1 MPVINRFDSGVVI
14 GVDKHYLDP
23 TQSTVL
29 VDANIEAYGVRSAKL
44 PTDIGLADRSFYEF
58 PIKES
63 EPQEFHVTS
72 SDRWRSYAEFQ
83 GRLVYSDG
91 GPQCKV
97 TDGDMVDSDFKWNEV
112 GSKATAGKIVARPYL
127 LSDIP
132 GASAKL
138 MVGAKPANGLINVSQ
153 IRYRLVDSHG
163 TVFIGDIRNNTG
175 NATVIF
181 KLPAGVKVYRELVD
195 EWGGHTDKFLFVGA
209 GNFTDGLVAI
219 DDAYE
224 FIASTEIAE
233 FSSHRISLVLG
244 KPYSVPYRVLKSIGD
259 AVLKVSEVFELTATD
274 TWSKESIDIEIHHL
288 NPPTDISA
296 IASSF
301 TFADKL
307 YILTRIGNNYGVWEK
322 DGTSVVNTTFPI
334 DDEFFKCTTIENN
347 GSLYFFSPSKGKALV
362 FNGTTLALQTMPK
375 FKYAKAEDSVF
386 TIKGDTI
393 YAILNDRH
401 EANIRKIQ
409 LPALTVELTGLSR
422 VKIEKVRGLG
432 GSSGCNFQDGDF
444 QVFPIHKGII
454 SYSTLSGQVIE
465 ADVRGANVPTDAM
478 FKGFTYFNT
487 LIRAIAHRDDA
498 KAILY
503 KWNII
508 HAHAPTAIPVFD
520 ERTLSGT
527 FLYNTS
533 QETASGQHG
542 PIMLTASNPISI
554 HKGHMRVDLAGVTHT
569 KDLRLYR
576 TGGYLTEYKMV
587 EDVKPTTVYTD
598 KKDDV
603 TIASHPTG
611 VYNYRDAPPEGL
623 MWLTEHKGRLF
634 GSVGDTLYWSEPGDV
649 DSWDRVKSFMILD
662 RDITGIAS
670 AVFGL
675 VIFMKGRIKLL
686 SGNGPLDF
694 NLSTVTNSKGTLD
707 GRSIQSAREGVM
719 FFSED
724 GLCFTDGRQVVEFS
738 YKLLGS
744 RTWNVIDSTTTDR
757 SYFALCE
764 NFMEGTL
771 NPARVIMRV
780 DLEEAPK
787 FSFLEADNVSGLG
800 YVNGKLAHTKGD
812 NLLDTLGSGERIFN
826 YKSGNISEGIITMV
840 KEWNR
845 VRLSGEFIGIF
856 IVRIDDREVIV
867 EDVLVGINDELNFHI
882 PKDRNKGKSISFE
895 AIGTGL
901 ITTIE
906 YSITPRS
913 TTK

>member
-1 MPVINRFDSGVVI
+1 MPIINRFDSGVAI

-44 PTDIGLADRSFYEF
+44 PTDIGLADRSLYEF

-63 EPQEFHVTS
+63 EPQEFHITS

-97 TDGDMVDSDFKWNEV
+97 TDGDLKDGDFKWNDV
-112 GSKATAGKIVARPYL
+112 GSKATEGDIVARPYL

-132 GASAKL
+132 GAKAKL
-138 MVGAKPANGLINVSQ
+138 KVGAKPKDGKINVSQ

-175 NATVIF
+175 NATVKF
-181 KLPAGVKVYRELVD
+181 TLPAGVKVYRELID

-209 GNFTDGLVAI
+209 GNFTDGLVDI

-224 FIASTEIAE
+224 FIASSKIAE

-244 KPYSVPYRVLKSIGD
+244 KPYSVPYKILKSVGD
-259 AVLKVSEVFELTATD
+259 AVLKVSSVYELTASD
-274 TWSKESIDIEIHHL
+274 TWTKEDIDIEVHHL

-296 IASSF
+296 MASSF
-301 TFADKL
+301 ALSDTL
-307 YILTRIGNNYGVWEK
+307 YILTRIGNNYGVWKK
-322 DGTSVVNTTFPI
+322 DGTNVVNTTFPI

-347 GSLYFFSPSKGKALV
+347 GVVYFFSPAKGRVLIFDGMTLV
-362 FNGTTLALQTMPK
+362 IKTMTK
-375 FKYAKAEDSVF
+375 FKYAKAADSVY

-409 LPALTVELTGLSR
+409 LPSLKVELTGLAR
-422 VKIEKVRGLG
+422 VKIEKIRGLG
-432 GSSGCNFQDGDF
+432 GTSGCVFTDGDF
-444 QVFPIHKGII
+444 QIFPIHKGII

-465 ADVRGANVPTDAM
+465 ADVRGANIPTKSK

-487 LIRAIAHRDDA
+487 LIRAIAHRDDELA
-498 KAILY
+498 LLY

-508 HAHAPTAIPVFD
+508 HAHSPAAIPVFD
-520 ERTLSGT
+520 ERTLTGT
-527 FLYNTS
+527 FLYNTG
-533 QETASGQHG
+533 QETAQGQHG
-542 PIMLTASNPISI
+542 PIMLTESNPISI
-554 HKGHMRVDLAGVTHT
+554 HKGHMKVDLSKVTHT
-569 KDLRLYR
+569 TELRLYR

-587 EDVKPTTVYTD
+587 EDIDPTNTYAD

-603 TIASHPTG
+603 TIANHPTG
-611 VYNYRDAPPEGL
+611 SYNYKDAPPEGL

-634 GSVGDTLYWSEPGDV
+634 GSVGDMLYWSEPGDV

-662 RDITGIAS
+662 REITGIAS

-686 SGNGPLDF
+686 SGNAPQDF

-707 GRSIQSAREGVM
+707 GRSVQSAREGVM

-744 RTWNVIDSTTTDR
+744 RNWNVIDSTTTDR

-764 NFMEGTL
+764 NFMKGTL

-787 FSFLEADNVSGLG
+787 FSFLEADNVEGLG
-800 YVNGKLAHTKGD
+800 YVNGKLAHSKGG
-812 NLLDTLGSGERIFN
+812 NLFDTLGSGERIFN
-826 YKSGNISEGIITMV
+826 YKSGNISEGAITMV

-845 VRLSGEFIGIF
+845 VRVSGEFIGLF
-856 IVRIDDREVIV
+856 IVRIDDREVII
-867 EDVLVGINDELNFHI
+867 EEIIVGIHDELNFHI
-882 PKDRNKGKSISFE
+882 PKGRNKGKSLSFE
-895 AIGTGL
+895 AVGTGI
-901 ITTIE
+901 ITSIE
-906 YSITPRS
+906 YSITPRG